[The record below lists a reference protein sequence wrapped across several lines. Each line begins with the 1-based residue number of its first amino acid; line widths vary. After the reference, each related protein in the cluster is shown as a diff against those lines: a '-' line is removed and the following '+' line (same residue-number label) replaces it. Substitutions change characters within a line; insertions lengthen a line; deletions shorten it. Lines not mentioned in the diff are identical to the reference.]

1 MVISLT
7 EITFEMQPV
16 ERIVSEIAVSLLRS
30 CALLLLYCAAKK
42 PIDPPLESC
51 PMTNTQRPRHVGI
64 LVETDDSWGRNVVEA
79 ICRFGHSSGW
89 LVLISPRDSQGRP
102 RLPKVWNGD
111 GIIASLRSTS
121 SVRHVKSLNL
131 PVVDV
136 GIMVPKCDWFARV
149 ATDDAA
155 RAKMAFE
162 HLRDRGLTHFACYA
176 PPIGRYSDVRSLAFA
191 DAVKSGGY
199 ECAMYEATRDD
210 TSGWLTN
217 YSNVRRWLATLPR
230 PLGIFAADPYPARQL
245 VEICSVDSIR
255 IPDELV
261 VLSGDD
267 DELLCNVATPQI
279 SAVELASHQ
288 IGETAS
294 RMLAKMMNGS
304 PTPKHET
311 LIPPL
316 QVRGRHSTDILAIP
330 DDEIAEVLRYI
341 RDKAREG
348 ITVSDLLNKFPI
360 SRRRLEQRFRAELNR
375 SPAEEIRR
383 VRMAHVS
390 RLLLDSDKSM
400 TTIAAESG
408 FATGAS
414 LSQAFRQQFGT
425 TPGDYRRR
433 NNAT

>member
-1 MVISLT
+1 M
-7 EITFEMQPV
+7 
-16 ERIVSEIAVSLLRS
+16 RIDKNLG
-30 CALLLLYCAAKK
+30 
-42 PIDPPLESC
+42 PPLGSG
-51 PMTNTQRPRHVGI
+51 PVTTTKRPRHVGI

-89 LVLISPRDSQGRP
+89 TVLISPRDAQGRL

-111 GIIASLRSTS
+111 GIIASLRTAS

-136 GIMVPKCDWFARV
+136 GIMIPKADWFGRV

-176 PPIGRYSDVRSLAFA
+176 PPIGRYSDVRSIAFA
-191 DAVKSGGY
+191 DAVAAGGY
-199 ECAMYEATRDD
+199 QCAMYEATRDD
-210 TSGWLTN
+210 TAGWLTN
-217 YSNVRRWLATLPR
+217 YSNVRRWLSTLPR

-245 VEICSVDSIR
+245 VEICSVDSIQ
-255 IPDELV
+255 IPDEV
-261 VLSGDD
+261 AVLSGDD
-267 DELLCNVATPQI
+267 DELLCNVASPQI

-288 IGETAS
+288 LGETAS
-294 RMLAKMMNGS
+294 QMLSKMMSGS
-304 PTPKHET
+304 ATPKRET

-316 QVRGRHSTDILAIP
+316 QVRGRHSTDILAMP
-330 DDEIAEVLRYI
+330 DDEIAEVLRFI
-341 RDKAREG
+341 RDRARDG
-348 ITVSDLLNKFPI
+348 ITVADLLQTFPI

-383 VRMAHVS
+383 VRMSHVG
-390 RLLLDSDKSM
+390 RLLLDSDKPIS
-400 TTIAAESG
+400 TIAYESG

-414 LSQAFRQQFGT
+414 LSQAFRQHFGT
-425 TPGDYRRR
+425 TPGEYRRQ
-433 NNAT
+433 NHAT